1 MDTMKLI
8 RERHSVRKYL
18 DKAIEP
24 EKIAVLEQAIAEINE
39 KTGLHIQYMNC
50 ADGVYG
56 NLLSK
61 VIGWKNVPGYL
72 AFVGKPGEAT
82 EEACGYYG
90 EHLVL
95 LAQSLGL
102 STCWAGMVKSSE
114 VKAEMNPGEKL
125 ILTAA
130 VGYGAEPGRV
140 HKSRDIAQVASCSGD
155 MPEWFRNG
163 VESALLAPTA
173 INQQK
178 FLFTLQEDG
187 SVEANIQGKGPFIH
201 VDLGIVK
208 YHFEAATGVGM
219 QPELRCEK
227 QASVLQ

>member
-1 MDTMKLI
+1 MDTMKMI
-8 RERHSVRKYL
+8 RERRSVRKYQER
-18 DKAIEP
+18 AIER
-24 EKIAVLEQAIAEINE
+24 EKVEVLQQAIAEINA
-39 KTGLHIQYMNC
+39 KTGLHIQYMDC

-56 NLLSK
+56 NLLFK
-61 VIGWKNVPGYL
+61 VIGWKYVPGYF
-72 AFVGKPGEAT
+72 AFVGKPGEDT

-90 EHLVL
+90 EYLVL

-102 STCWAGMVKSSE
+102 RTCWAGLVKSGD
-114 VKAEMNPGEKL
+114 VKAEIGPGEKL

-140 HKSRDIAQVASCSGD
+140 HKSRAIEQVAEVKGE

-163 VESALLAPTA
+163 VEAALLAPTA

-178 FLFTLQEDG
+178 FKFVLQEDG
-187 SVEANIQGKGPFIH
+187 TVEANIQGKGPFIY

-208 YHFEAATGVGM
+208 YHFEAGSGVSM
-219 QPELRCEK
+219 KP
-227 QASVLQ
+227 